1 MHAFKKKYYFLIQSI
16 KDIDLSTIKK
26 YKKIIIIYR
35 NFGVKDKKSELIKF
49 RMKCKLRL
57 IKFFVANNI
66 YLATLLKAD
75 GIYVS
80 AHNKSL
86 KFLNY
91 KKSTFDIIGSAH
103 NFKEIELKKRQGCKK
118 ILLSR
123 LFLVDYKNKEKT
135 LGVIKFNRYSLYI
148 PNILVPLG
156 GIKISNLK
164 KMKCVNSE
172 GLALL
177 SEIKKKPAKIINRL
191 F

>member
-1 MHAFKKKYYFLIQSI
+1 MHAFKKKYYLLIQSI
-16 KDIDLSTIKK
+16 KDIDLSNIKK

-35 NFGVKDKKSELIKF
+35 NFGIKDNKSELIKF
-49 RMKCKLRL
+49 RMKCKLKL
-57 IKFFVANNI
+57 IKFFVANDI
-66 YLATLLKAD
+66 YLANLLQAD
-75 GIYVS
+75 GIYIS
-80 AHNKSL
+80 SYNKSL
-86 KFLNY
+86 RFLNY
-91 KKSTFDIIGSAH
+91 KKYNFEIIGSAH

-123 LFLVDYKNKEKT
+123 LFLVDYKKKEKT
-135 LGVIKFNRYSLYI
+135 LGIIKFNRYSLDI
-148 PNILVPLG
+148 PKTLVPLG

-172 GLALL
+172 GLALF

>member
-16 KDIDLSTIKK
+16 KDIDLSIIKK

-66 YLATLLKAD
+66 YLANLLKAD
-75 GIYVS
+75 GLYVS

-86 KFLNY
+86 RFLNY
-91 KKSTFDIIGSAH
+91 KKNNFEIIGSAH

-123 LFLVDYKNKEKT
+123 LFLVDYKKRKKT
-135 LGVIKFNRYSLYI
+135 LGIIKFNRYSLDI
-148 PNILVPLG
+148 PNTLIPLG
-156 GIKISNLK
+156 GIKISNLNK
-164 KMKCVNSE
+164 IKCVNSE
-172 GLALL
+172 GIALL

>member
-1 MHAFKKKYYFLIQSI
+1 MFILKKKYFIIIESI

-35 NFGVKDKKSELIKF
+35 NFGVKDNISEIIKF

-57 IKFFVANNI
+57 IKFFIANNI
-66 YLATLLKAD
+66 YLANLLKAD

-80 AHNKSL
+80 AHNRSL
-86 KFLNY
+86 RFLNY
-91 KKSTFDIIGSAH
+91 KKSNFEIIGSAH

-123 LFLVDYKNKEKT
+123 LFLVDYKKKEKT
-135 LGVIKFNRYSLYI
+135 LGIIKFNRYSLDV
-148 PNILVPLG
+148 PNTLIPLG
-156 GIKISNLK
+156 GIKISNLNK
-164 KMKCVNSE
+164 IKCVNSE
-172 GLALL
+172 GIALL